1 MKKLLNPH
9 VLTRTMTRKRR
20 KSLQICVFIMQRMQR
35 EVYHRSL
42 SYRVLMYIAEGMFDA
57 LVSEFRSYRKVIAPT
72 LKHLLGQMHGDPLE
86 KLKNL
91 YQRGGACY
99 VLRILLN
106 RAKMLLPHANGRNQI
121 ELMRTI
127 KTLRSLLR
135 ERGCLGGLPWS
146 T

>member
-1 MKKLLNPH
+1 MYVFL
-9 VLTRTMTRKRR
+9 VRR
-20 KSLQICVFIMQRMQR
+20 SRLQMYIFMVQRN
-35 EVYHRSL
+35 VYHRTL
-42 SYRVLMYIAEGMFDA
+42 SSRVLKYIADGRFDA

-86 KLKNL
+86 ELKNL

-99 VLRILLN
+99 ILRVLLN
-106 RAKMLLPHANGRNQI
+106 RAEMLLPYANGRNQI

-127 KTLRSLLR
+127 KILRSLLR